1 MIRRNA
7 GGRVVALVSG
17 KGGVGKSTLALALAD
32 VWAAA
37 LKPGTVALLDFDP
50 QGGATVAAGVP
61 AAADPLRAQAI
72 AAHGFQLYPGGRA
85 LAGADEDALAH
96 RLELA
101 RMGAA
106 LVVVD
111 LSPALTD
118 GPHAVTLPL
127 ADPLVI
133 VARCDAAG
141 LPNVAEAVALAT
153 AAGCPWAIV
162 PTMQKRTA
170 LSREAE
176 AFLRG
181 RYGGRV
187 TRTTIPED
195 AKAAEAA
202 GAGRPVTATAP
213 RAKVS
218 AAMRALVAELDARA
232 ACPVSGAACPDS
244 GHDDAASPREAI
256 A

>member
-1 MIRRNA
+1 M
-7 GGRVVALVSG
+7 VVLASG

-37 LKPGTVALLDFDP
+37 GHAVALVDFDA
-50 QGGATVAAGVP
+50 QAGVTRAAGVAVPSWDNGPP
-61 AAADPLRAQAI
+61 APVD
-72 AAHGFQLYPGGRA
+72 AHGLTLWPSGRA
-85 LAGADEDALAH
+85 LADLAPAVLAD
-96 RLELA
+96 RLKAA
-101 RMGAA
+101 RTKAG

-118 GPHAVTLPL
+118 AAHAVALEAADVL
-127 ADPLVI
+127 AV

-141 LPNVAEAVALAT
+141 LPNVAETVALAA
-153 AAGCPWAIV
+153 AAGVPCRVV
-162 PTMQKRTA
+162 PTFRGGTG

-181 RYGGRV
+181 RYGDAV
-187 TRTTIPED
+187 TRATVPTD

-202 GAGRPVTATAP
+202 GRGLPVTRSAK

-218 AAMRALVAELDARA
+218 DAVRAVAAELLGD
-232 ACPVSGAACPDS
+232 
-244 GHDDAASPREAI
+244 E
-256 A
+256 